1 MKRFTEV
8 ADEATGKKNQS
19 KKTIS
24 KKLESIYEMTGKEIS
39 ANTLRIS
46 DGVFDFKNRLC
57 K

>member
-8 ADEATGKKNQS
+8 TDKATGKKNQS